1 MLVSGARECRAPLVS
16 SSRRPRDLPSPPLR
30 CSNPRTRIGGSS
42 SDSGKA
48 PAEWGIGGRNSFFS
62 SSSCWWCSRDSP
74 SARQGFG
81 ACLPLGAHSKSQSPP
96 GLPEQVVQGCRGV
109 GEGAGE
115 GCKEWVGHG
124 GEGLGERGSKQ
135 AALPLAPGV
144 SRGPGRGGSS
154 GGSSAS
160 GGSGGGSGG
169 SRMLRLQRRL

>member
-124 GEGLGERGSKQ
+124 GCQPSSSSPWGARR
-135 AALPLAPGV
+135 AARAVGCP
-144 SRGPGRGGSS
+144 SEWTRRS
-154 GGSSAS
+154 
-160 GGSGGGSGG
+160 GSGCCRVSGC
-169 SRMLRLQRRL
+169 LKTW